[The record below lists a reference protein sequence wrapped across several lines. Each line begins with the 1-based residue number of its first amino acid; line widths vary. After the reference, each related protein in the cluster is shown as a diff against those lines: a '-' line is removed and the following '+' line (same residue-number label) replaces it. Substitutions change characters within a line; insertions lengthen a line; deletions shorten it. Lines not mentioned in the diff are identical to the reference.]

1 MALKRGTSGAIDP
14 SRIRRLL
21 LIRSDDRV
29 GNVLLTTP
37 LMRALR
43 EGLPHARIDWL
54 IAATRRPLVDG
65 LFLADRLIPFD
76 KRANRRNPLPLLS
89 LLWQLQAAEY
99 DVVIDAAHHDA
110 FSLSTAMIA
119 RWTGAPVR
127 IGHDRGDA
135 AYFYSH
141 PVPPPSEMQNDVLMK
156 LELLKPLGLPSRGV
170 ALETALGRSEA
181 VGKQADEVIEKAR
194 LKDRFVV
201 VNPGARKPDRRFS
214 GAGLGLLVK
223 HLAQETGLR
232 ALVVW
237 GPGEEELAQTIVS
250 AARDAAVLAPATDLD
265 LLSALLRRASLL
277 ITNDTGPMHLGV
289 ACGTSVMALF
299 TADVA
304 NRWGHQLPTFRA
316 VPAWPGAPDP
326 VTEAEKVATEL
337 LGEGEARLL
346 HEPASERQ

>member
-1 MALKRGTSGAIDP
+1 MAFKRGTGGAIEP

-21 LIRSDDRV
+21 VIRSDDRV

-54 IAATRRPLVDG
+54 IAATRRPLVEG
-65 LFLADRLIPFD
+65 LFLADQLIPFD
-76 KRANRRNPLPLLS
+76 KRANRRNPLPLAA

-110 FSLSTAMIA
+110 FSLSTAMLS

-135 AYFYSH
+135 AHFYSH
-141 PVPPPSEMQNDVLMK
+141 PVPPLPDTQNDVLMK
-156 LELLKPLGLPSRGV
+156 LELLKPLGLPTRGM
-170 ALETALGRSEA
+170 ALETALGRSPE
-181 VGKQADEVIEKAR
+181 VGKQAEAVVERAG
-194 LKDRFVV
+194 LKDRFVI

-214 GAGLGLLVK
+214 GAGLGRLVK
-223 HLAQETGLR
+223 ELAEETGLR
-232 ALVVW
+232 SLVVW
-237 GPGEEELAQTIVS
+237 GPGEEELAQTTVS
-250 AARDAAVLAPATDLD
+250 AARSAAVLAPATDLD

-289 ACGTSVMALF
+289 ACGTTVMALF

-326 VTEAEKVATEL
+326 VTEARKVASEL
-337 LGEGEARLL
+337 LETA
-346 HEPASERQ
+346 A